1 MWLVL
6 VVFFRGLGLLRR
18 GHGCGGESFLG
29 FPATG
34 CHLVECS
41 PASAFMPLSER
52 GTAFE
57 GSLLRALLAGD
68 EEDSTSKE
76 DERNTSNGHEE
87 LAVRTRERQGRH
99 VRLRVLDL

>member
-34 CHLVECS
+34 CGRMQ
-41 PASAFMPLSER
+41 PAQEFTPSRER
-52 GTAFE
+52 GAAFE

-68 EEDSTSKE
+68 EEDSTGKE

-87 LAVRTRERQGRH
+87 LAVRTREREGRH
-99 VRLRVLDL
+99 VRLRVLDR

>member
-18 GHGCGGESFLG
+18 GHGCGGESYWG

-34 CHLVECS
+34 CCQTQ
-41 PASAFMPLSER
+41 SAQEFMPSSER
-52 GTAFE
+52 GAAFE
-57 GSLLRALLAGD
+57 DSLLRALLAGD
-68 EEDSTSKE
+68 EEDSTGKE

-99 VRLRVLDL
+99 VRLRVLDR

>member
-34 CHLVECS
+34 CCRTQ
-41 PASAFMPLSER
+41 PAQEFMPSRER

>member
-1 MWLVL
+1 
-6 VVFFRGLGLLRR
+6 
-18 GHGCGGESFLG
+18 
-29 FPATG
+29 
-34 CHLVECS
+34 
-41 PASAFMPLSER
+41 MPSRER